1 MLILYPFH
9 LKNFES
15 DNPIEELRN
24 IAYEENDKMFFLLT
38 PTNNYNNINRVK
50 TGFMIRGLVHY
61 HILV

>member
-38 PTNNYNNINRVK
+38 P
-50 TGFMIRGLVHY
+50 
-61 HILV
+61 